1 MPGDRVP
8 SVPRSA
14 LVKEG
19 YPQNLLLSIK
29 ITAANEIV
37 LPQEI
42 TPDIQAGIEY
52 SLSTLDERERGVI
65 RFRFVDRKK
74 YDEIGKELEI
84 SSGRVRQIEMK
95 AFRKLREPRR
105 WNYILYGVE
114 GNLKRRSTQE
124 YQKGYNL
131 GYNTAY
137 KAAEIQQSEPPS
149 APICT
154 DDIRELPIEALHLS
168 SRSYS
173 CLVRTGYNTVGD
185 ILNIDELDIC
195 RIRNFGRISSD
206 EVARKLKEIGI
217 ENTSWDK
224 FIIEKE

>member
-1 MPGDRVP
+1 MSGDRVQ
-8 SVPRSA
+8 SVPRST
-14 LVKEG
+14 LVKEE
-19 YPQNLLLSIK
+19 YPHNLLLSIK
-29 ITAANEIV
+29 ITTANEIV

-42 TPDIQAGIEY
+42 TPDILAGIEY
-52 SLSTLDERERGVI
+52 SLSTLDNRERDII
-65 RFRFVDRKK
+65 RFRFLDRKT
-74 YDEIGKELEI
+74 YDEIGKVFNI
-84 SSGRVRQIEMK
+84 SNGRARQIEMK

-114 GNLKRRSTQE
+114 GNLKRRSAQE

-131 GYNTAY
+131 GYNMGY
-137 KAAEIQQSEPPS
+137 KDAGIRQSEPPS
-149 APICT
+149 APLCSE
-154 DDIRELPIEALHLS
+154 DVKELPLEALHLS

-173 CLVRTGYNTVGD
+173 CLVRAGYCTVGD
-185 ILNIDELDIC
+185 IFDIDELDIC